1 MLQDSRMSNQPYK
14 YLPFVMWSFP
24 LIFFAY
30 QFILRLWPGLM
41 MQPIMAQFSID
52 ASQFGLIAAFY
63 YYGYAGMQIPVALFL
78 DTFGA
83 KKVVFLFAII
93 CGLAMALFTYSNNW
107 YLACLGRFLIG
118 AGSAVGFLGVSKV
131 ISEWFPAANYTKM
144 IGLSFSVGL
153 IGAIYGGK
161 PIGLLIEVYPWQHVA
176 LALSIVSI
184 VIAFSSYFVLR
195 VPSEKQSNAACQ
207 ASFGLSD
214 LKQVLSLPQIWL
226 LALANLLM
234 VGSLE
239 GFSDVWGVPYLMKS
253 YALEKSDAAQLVSF
267 VFLGMIFGGPLLA
280 WFSKKF
286 GHYIVIMLCGFGMA
300 QAFGLLLFY
309 HEYHWWVLATL
320 FFSIGL
326 MCCYQVIVFAAG
338 ATLVKAHHLGVAV
351 AFLNCINMLGGSFF
365 HTAIG
370 KLMDLFWSGEWVS
383 LGIKQYSLA
392 AFQSAL
398 LLIPICSCIGALIV
412 CGLAMNSS
420 KMSTSRPGRM
430 GS

>member
-1 MLQDSRMSNQPYK
+1 MPNQQNK

-41 MQPIMAQFSID
+41 MQQIMTQFSID

-78 DTFGA
+78 DKFGT
-83 KKVVFLFAII
+83 KKIVCLFAII
-93 CGLAMALFTYSNNW
+93 CGLAMALFTYSENW

-131 ISEWFPAANYTKM
+131 ISEWFPATYYTKM

-161 PIGLLIEVYPWQHVA
+161 PIGLLIEAYPWQQVA

-184 VIAFSSYFVLR
+184 VIAFSAYAVLR
-195 VPSEKQSNAACQ
+195 APNGQHSDASVQE
-207 ASFGLSD
+207 SFGLSD
-214 LKQVLSLPQIWL
+214 LKQVLSLPSIWL

-239 GFSDVWGVPYLMKS
+239 GFSDVWGVPYLMTS
-253 YALEKSDAAQLVSF
+253 YALAKSDAAQLVSF

-280 WFSKKF
+280 WFSKKA
-286 GHYIVIMLCGFGMA
+286 GHYMVMMSCGFGMA
-300 QAFGLLLFY
+300 IAFGVLLFY
-309 HEYHWWVLATL
+309 HEYHWWILAAL

-365 HTAIG
+365 HTVIG
-370 KLMDLFWSGEWVS
+370 KLMDNFWSGQWVS
-383 LGIKQYSLA
+383 LGIKQYSLV

-398 LLIPICSCIGALIV
+398 LLIPICSCVGALIV
-412 CGLAMNSS
+412 CGLAVKQS
-420 KMSTSRPGRM
+420 KIRS
-430 GS
+430 